1 VERLAD
7 RRSGVRYHV
16 ETDAWDDAERFAA
29 CRLVLQT
36 VAADVHHYETDIPV
50 ADPDWP
56 PQVAAAAGILR
67 AVGHTERGGYS
78 TTGIIRTADLWS
90 SFVTLAPRA
99 YDATVWN
106 RSYDD
111 IVSLADES
119 RSIVVRLR
127 PVQHAALSAALGD
140 ARLVRR

>member
-1 VERLAD
+1 
-7 RRSGVRYHV
+7 VRYYV
-16 ETDAWDDAERFAA
+16 EADAQGDAERFAT

-36 VAADVHHYETDIPV
+36 VATDAHHYETDIPV
-50 ADPDWP
+50 EDPDWP
-56 PQVAAAAGILR
+56 SQVTAAAGILR

-78 TTGIIRTADLWS
+78 TTGIIRTADLWPA
-90 SFVTLAPRA
+90 FVTFAPRA

-119 RSIVVRLR
+119 RSIVVRLT

-140 ARLVRR
+140 ARLVRC